1 MAGQIKVPMIAQSFY
16 KTTEL
21 PLVQKKVD
29 KILSD
34 YGGIISATASLT
46 NLPKE
51 LIVSFI
57 FIESAGNPNAKSHA
71 GAIGLMQLKPESAN
85 DMIYLENSKGRLS
98 AGEKNLLR
106 KTLGTRLDCILKMK
120 YLGHK
125 LPCNNNKG
133 VVVTEKDLF
142 NPEFN
147 ILAGSIYLG
156 ILADQHSENGTIRLD
171 KVVYRYNKGYYA
183 KLKDDTVEKIV
194 ATANEETKGY
204 ILKLAGKNG
213 LLDLII

>member
-1 MAGQIKVPMIAQSFY
+1 MTGQIKIPMIGQAFY

-34 YGGIISATASLT
+34 YGGIITAMANLT

-51 LIVSFI
+51 LIVAFI

-85 DMIYLENSKGRLS
+85 DMIYLEHSKGRLS
-98 AGEKNLLR
+98 GGEKNILK
-106 KTLGTRLDCILKMK
+106 KTLGNRLDCILKMK

-125 LPCNNNKG
+125 LSCNNNKG
-133 VVVTEKDLF
+133 VVVTEKDLLI
-142 NPEFN
+142 PEFN
-147 ILAGSIYLG
+147 ILTGSIYLG
-156 ILADQHSENGTIRLD
+156 ILIDQHTEKGFIRLD
-171 KVVYRYNKGYYA
+171 KVVYRYNKGYFA
-183 KLKDDTVEKIV
+183 KLKDEPVEKII

-213 LLDLII
+213 LLDLIT